1 MKKMKARQLKS
12 KKAQSSNGKIY
23 WRPRWAEVVGDETK
37 YQMGKSQPTKSEA
50 DQFSRDKVDD
60 INNRMK
66 LQLVSNEEAMTVG
79 QFAEEYWIKDERQ
92 ISIKNKAQLLTSM
105 KFWKEIGL
113 WDVKI
118 EDVTTRMMK
127 DFVKTLK
134 ERGLVPTSI
143 QNYKTDF
150 RTLLDLAIDYGQI
163 STNVLT
169 GVKSQ
174 RRTIAQLEEAER
186 IFEDM
191 RTDTW
196 SLEEI
201 KTNLEKLKN
210 IPRKTKT
217 ITRLGSTFEQSWSST
232 GNVPEILWYGRFL
245 MGFYL
250 GLRSGEILAL
260 KFSNIDFVN
269 KEILINKSISRFS
282 ITDENFVHQKYIEEE
297 SRVKASSQR
306 YQRAQDIVLDF
317 INDVKALQME
327 LGIYHEDQYIFVDKN
342 GKRLELG
349 YFRRQFKRIQEL
361 VGIERPLKSPKYTR
375 HTSATVLAGLG
386 WSAKDIADHLGHKND
401 RVTREYY
408 IQSQSEN
415 LRKMADA
422 FDQD

>member
-1 MKKMKARQLKS
+1 MKARQLKS

>member
-1 MKKMKARQLKS
+1 MKARQLKS

-201 KTNLEKLKN
+201 KTNLEKLKH

>member
-250 GLRSGEILAL
+250 GLRSGELLAL

-317 INDVKALQME
+317 INDVKALQIE

>member
-317 INDVKALQME
+317 INDVKALQIE

>member
-1 MKKMKARQLKS
+1 MKARQLKS

-217 ITRLGSTFEQSWSST
+217 ITRLGTTFEQSWSST

-250 GLRSGEILAL
+250 GLRSGELLAL

-317 INDVKALQME
+317 INDVKALQIE

>member
-217 ITRLGSTFEQSWSST
+217 ITRLGTTFEQSWSST

-317 INDVKALQME
+317 INDVKALQIE

>member
-217 ITRLGSTFEQSWSST
+217 ITRLGTTFEQSWSST

>member
-1 MKKMKARQLKS
+1 MKARQLKS

-317 INDVKALQME
+317 INDVKALQIE

>member
-1 MKKMKARQLKS
+1 MKARQLKS

-217 ITRLGSTFEQSWSST
+217 ITRLGTTFKQSWSST

-250 GLRSGEILAL
+250 GLRSGELLAL

-317 INDVKALQME
+317 INDVKALQIE

>member
-1 MKKMKARQLKS
+1 MKARQLKS

-217 ITRLGSTFEQSWSST
+217 ITRLGTTFEQSWSST

-260 KFSNIDFVN
+260 KFSNIDFVK

-317 INDVKALQME
+317 INDVKALQIE

>member
-1 MKKMKARQLKS
+1 MKARQLKS

-217 ITRLGSTFEQSWSST
+217 ITRLGTTFEQSWSST

-317 INDVKALQME
+317 INDVKALQIE